1 MKEFF
6 YNLLQQLDKL
16 TGIKQYDKLMALPE
30 TESDKEIEDLLKILC
45 NVSAQFPLIPKD
57 AQKSII
63 RQAVVADGDFIGLNA
78 KFVYK
83 SLNAQRD
90 RFFKESHHVK
100 EYPGPDW
107 KPVEGED
114 RQKWL
119 KAWEQELAKFG
130 QPETQSHVKAV
141 EQSLPQ
147 KPTGIYA
154 PSSPPEHIEMAR
166 LRQEYARECT
176 DLYTGKVLEGKPEF
190 SEWLKQKGV

>member
-100 EYPGPDW
+100 EDPGPDW
-107 KPVEGED
+107 KPVEGE
-114 RQKWL
+114 RRSEWL
-119 KAWEQELAKFG
+119 KKWGEQLAKFG
-130 QPETQSHVKAV
+130 PPETISHTK
-141 EQSLPQ
+141 SLDEMLPK
-147 KPTGIYA
+147 KPAGSYM
-154 PSSPPEHIEMAR
+154 PSSPPKHIELAR